1 MRLACASLCNRT
13 VLFTLG
19 RRWFSGTALKNG
31 TAWRAASKLTLSAC
45 YPTGANAVAVSVR
58 SSKNLSN
65 PAAGPF
71 TCVRR
76 VCSLEVVWVGTT
88 ELGIGLPD

>member
-1 MRLACASLCNRT
+1 MLHPG
-13 VLFTLG
+13 LFTLG
-19 RRWFSGTALKNG
+19 CRWFSGTALKNG

-45 YPTGANAVAVSVR
+45 YPTGTNAVAVSVR

-76 VCSLEVVWVGTT
+76 VCNLELAWRGCSP
-88 ELGIGLPD
+88 LLNRSA